1 MSLLAA
7 ALPVVSII
15 TDLLRSNRGE
25 MARQAGVSEEAI
37 GKVGDAVEA
46 FLTKDE
52 RAMQAVMAEID
63 KARAHDTAMN
73 ATPMPPVVLLLR
85 GLVRPLITLTA
96 FLWYVYA
103 RAAGI
108 ALDGEDY
115 AIIGGILAFWFGF
128 RPFEK
133 VLPQSVKTGSGKG
146 ATGGGGIIG

>member
-1 MSLLAA
+1 MSILGVAEPVISILAD
-7 ALPVVSII
+7 V
-15 TDLLRSNRGE
+15 LRSNKVE
-25 MARQAGVSEEAI
+25 VAKQTGVSEDAI
-37 GKVGDAVEA
+37 GKVGDAVES

-52 RAMQAVMAEID
+52 RALQAMMAEID

-73 ATPMPPVVLLLR
+73 ATAMPPVVLLLR

-96 FLWYVYA
+96 FFWYVYA

-108 ALDGEDY
+108 ALGSEDY

-133 VLPQSVKTGSGKG
+133 ATAGDSGKG
-146 ATGGGGIIG
+146 ATLAARIIGMR